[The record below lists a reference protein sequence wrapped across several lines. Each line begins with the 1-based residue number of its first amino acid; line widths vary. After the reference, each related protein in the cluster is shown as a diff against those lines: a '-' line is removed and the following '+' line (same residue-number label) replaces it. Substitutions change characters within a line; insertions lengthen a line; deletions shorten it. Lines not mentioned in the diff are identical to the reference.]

1 VIALPSG
8 LTFYRCVNNSMR
20 LNQLQNFEKKSEIL
34 ERNFLLINNLSNNA
48 KNRFSAF
55 CIKKLRMGDIHI
67 YIYIYIY
74 IDVLYIVDDDDDD
87 DDDDNNNNNNL

>member
-67 YIYIYIY
+67 YIYIYI
-74 IDVLYIVDDDDDD
+74 DVLYIVDDDDDD